1 MTFEPNTAW
10 LPLLLATL
18 LLVVSAIIAWRWPRR
33 LHWLYVGWR
42 IAIFVALTA
51 LARWQLGSPLHP
63 RYAANYSDLGFW
75 EHVIEAGWWL
85 FAASMGV
92 TLVRLLVV
100 LEHRPRETQIVSDL
114 LAGAIYITTLL
125 AIVNFVFGVPI
136 AGLLATSGVVAIVF
150 GLALQNTLADVFSG
164 IAVGIERPYKA
175 GDLLWVEGDIEG
187 HVTQVTWRSTHIATF
202 QSNIA
207 IVPNSVIAKARLINR
222 SLPEP
227 MRRDTIVLKLDATA
241 TPEHCIATLIAAS
254 RASLL
259 PLASGVPT
267 ASCVGLQGDGASYEV
282 NYLVTW
288 FPTYL
293 VMAHHLSI
301 RSMSIA
307 TVLPWSLGFLGLALG
322 GWITDRVLVR
332 TGRPLFA
339 RKLVLATCLLIAAIC
354 VALTAR
360 VTSVYDAVLLVAVAV
375 FFLYLTGSC
384 YWAII
389 QDSVRREHVG
399 GVSGF
404 MHGTANCSG
413 IIGPAL
419 TGLIVQQTGSFN
431 GAFGLA
437 GAISVLGVIAVILF
451 VRPPAVAAAA

>member
-1 MTFEPNTAW
+1 MQQFRWQIVAMLFLANVINYLDRAA
-10 LPLLLATL
+10 LSIAAPLVRKDLSLDPAQLGFIFSSFFIGYVLFCFVGGVLADR
-18 LLVVSAIIAWRWPRR
+18 VG
-33 LHWLYVGWR
+33 GWR
-42 IAIFVALTA
+42 VFAWSMGAWSVLCALTA
-51 LARWQLGSPLHP
+51 AAFGFWSLFAIRLLFGMAEGPLGTCTNKMINNWFPHRQAATAVGYAFAGSPLGG
-63 RYAANYSDLGFW
+63 A
-75 EHVIEAGWWL
+75 VAG
-85 FAASMGV
+85 
-92 TLVRLLVV
+92 
-100 LEHRPRETQIVSDL
+100 PIV
-114 LAGAIYITTLL
+114 
-125 AIVNFVFGVPI
+125 
-136 AGLLATSGVVAIVF
+136 GLLA
-150 GLALQNTLADVFSG
+150 LALGWRVSFVIVGAIGLIWV
-164 IAVGIERPYKA
+164 AVWLRRISESPASNARVSTEERQAIERDRP
-175 GDLLWVEGDIEG
+175 L
-187 HVTQVTWRSTHIATF
+187 
-202 QSNIA
+202 
-207 IVPNSVIAKARLINR
+207 
-222 SLPEP
+222 
-227 MRRDTIVLKLDATA
+227 
-241 TPEHCIATLIAAS
+241 LIASGAGHGPGLGFYI
-254 RASLL
+254 RQ
-259 PLASGVPT
+259 PVVLATSFAFFG
-267 ASCVGLQGDGASYEV
+267 Y
-282 NYLVTW
+282 NYTLYFFLTW